1 MFGFEF
7 YLLFGVIAVVVVW
20 TAATAGF
27 KWFRQYRLKRSRKG
41 QDRQSFVRYFIVE
54 GIPEPIAIEV
64 YRYLQKQQMV
74 KGFPVNPEDNL
85 EEVYGLQDEDLS
97 EAIVELAQICRVPV
111 PPDNDPVWSQAHIFS
126 VEDLVRFVEDLR
138 QANSQN

>member
-20 TAATAGF
+20 TAATTGF
-27 KWFRQYRLKRSRKG
+27 KWFRQFRLKRSRKG

-54 GIPEPIAIEV
+54 GIPEPIVIEV

-97 EAIVELAQICRVPV
+97 DAIVEIAQTCRVPV
-111 PPDNDPVWSQAHIFS
+111 PPDNAPVWSQAHIFS

-138 QANSQN
+138 QANLQN